1 MGKYI
6 VEGSKKLFG
15 EVKIHGAKNSA
26 LPILAGALLC
36 DNCIVENC
44 PELSDIHAAINILEY
59 LGCETIWDT
68 NSLII
73 KSTQIINSDIPENLM
88 SEMRSSIVFLGAIVS
103 KAKKARFSLPGG
115 CELGP
120 RPIDLHISS
129 LEKMGVTF
137 EEDHGYLNCFVKDK
151 LHGAKISLPIPSV
164 GATENIILAGC
175 MAEGETV
182 IYNAA
187 REPEIGDLAGF
198 LNTCGANI
206 TISDNG
212 TVYIYGVNHLCGGS
226 YKVMSDRIAA
236 ATYLC
241 CGAAAGG
248 EIIVSHI
255 NPEYLLSVLPPLE
268 EMGCQIKIYSDRI
281 SLTADKKLKAVRN
294 IRTMP
299 YPGFPTDAQAPIM
312 AVSTIADG
320 SSMFVETIFQNRYK
334 HAEQMQ
340 RMGADIKI
348 DGRIA
353 IVQGVKKLHSA
364 TVKCTDLRGG
374 AAMVIC
380 ALAAEGIS
388 TITEISHIL
397 RGYESIEKNLQGLG
411 ASIYLE
417 N

>member
-103 KAKKARFSLPGG
+103 KAKKARFSFPGG

-137 EEDHGYLNCFVKDK
+137 EEDHGYLNCHVEDK
-151 LHGAKISLPIPSV
+151 LRGAKISLPIPSV
-164 GATENIILAGC
+164 GATENIMLAGC
-175 MAEGETV
+175 LAEGETI

-187 REPEIGDLAGF
+187 REPEIEDLAGF

-206 TISDNG
+206 TISDKG
-212 TVYIYGVNHLCGGS
+212 TVYIYGVENLHGGS
-226 YKVMSDRIAA
+226 YKVM
-236 ATYLC
+236 
-241 CGAAAGG
+241 
-248 EIIVSHI
+248 
-255 NPEYLLSVLPPLE
+255 
-268 EMGCQIKIYSDRI
+268 
-281 SLTADKKLKAVRN
+281 
-294 IRTMP
+294 
-299 YPGFPTDAQAPIM
+299 
-312 AVSTIADG
+312 
-320 SSMFVETIFQNRYK
+320 
-334 HAEQMQ
+334 
-340 RMGADIKI
+340 
-348 DGRIA
+348 
-353 IVQGVKKLHSA
+353 
-364 TVKCTDLRGG
+364 
-374 AAMVIC
+374 
-380 ALAAEGIS
+380 
-388 TITEISHIL
+388 
-397 RGYESIEKNLQGLG
+397 
-411 ASIYLE
+411 
-417 N
+417 